1 MPPDGS
7 AVFDGIL
14 LKAIN
19 DSQSG
24 SAAVDRMPAG
34 VENSTSNQH
43 LVEVSTKATWLKKNS
58 TVLDR
63 RLVCI
68 LGTVCF
74 LLCLGL
80 VLICYQYITVV
91 TSECTSEICIRS
103 AANLLQSM
111 DQSVDPCE
119 DFYGFACGRW
129 AEEHPTPDAAFS
141 HDWFNERRTR
151 IEHSIREYLE
161 RNDSDSEPAA
171 VHQARTMFRACMN
184 AEAIEELKFAPI
196 EDVMEDIGLS
206 LLPPANN
213 TKFGWGQVSVNAKL
227 GLNRDL
233 FLQVSVGPD
242 PFNHTI
248 NRISINRPE
257 ANSPL
262 PSHKD
267 LEKRMRRRMAE
278 EVSLEEEGIVSDGVK
293 AYYNYVISVIK
304 LFHDYKNK
312 TITTQEIID
321 EYVNSIREANI
332 LINEIHQLIEN
343 KTDTDPEPEVYTLGQ
358 LQKLTNSFSET
369 GKQLRETYTLCHLI
383 SPQLIENKTDTDPE
397 PEVYTLG
404 QLQKLTNSFSETGK
418 QLIDWRWY
426 FNLMFENVENVTLDL
441 EDDDI
446 ILVYNV
452 DYFEGLIKVLERTAP
467 QTVEFMFWLDIVQL
481 LAPHSTKELRRL
493 NQDFI
498 EALTGIQTI
507 KTRFFRY
514 GSNQLTCLYLAQIDW
529 RWYFNL
535 MFENVENVTLDLED
549 DDIILVYNV
558 DYFEGLIKVLERTA
572 PQTVE
577 FMFWLDIVQL
587 LAPHSTKELR
597 RLNQDFIE
605 ALTGIQTIKTRE
617 LQCTESVIQ
626 LMGMAVSYS
635 ILNEE
640 NLRTTKERVEEMIN
654 NIRWAFEKLIE
665 RLDWMDKPTKSATL
679 EKVEAMRS
687 FIGYPEWLAEPRQ
700 LEEYYSGL
708 GVAEDTYLDNVR
720 NMTRLLVNNML
731 FSLDT
736 PNDFQSVWAVDPIDV
751 NAFHT
756 FQANAITIPMGI
768 LQYPFYNLGLEALN
782 YGAIGSILGHELTH
796 GFDDTGRKYDKTGNK
811 LPWWTNK
818 TINEYMNKTECFVE
832 QYSSYYLP
840 EINQSINGAQTLDE
854 NIADNGGLREALWAY
869 RHYVRNH
876 GQERTLPGLGDYNH
890 EQLLFLSFANLWCES
905 WTTTSLKWDMKD
917 VHCPNRIRVA
927 GVLSNSP
934 EFSTIWGCPKGAKMN
949 PKKRKCQLW

>member
-304 LFHDYKNK
+304 LFTTTK
-312 TITTQEIID
+312 TKRSRPKRLSTST
-321 EYVNSIREANI
+321 SIPSEK
-332 LINEIHQLIEN
+332 LTYLIEN

-369 GKQLRETYTLCHLI
+369 GKQL
-383 SPQLIENKTDTDPE
+383 
-397 PEVYTLG
+397 
-404 QLQKLTNSFSETGK
+404 
-418 QLIDWRWY
+418 
-426 FNLMFENVENVTLDL
+426 
-441 EDDDI
+441 
-446 ILVYNV
+446 
-452 DYFEGLIKVLERTAP
+452 
-467 QTVEFMFWLDIVQL
+467 
-481 LAPHSTKELRRL
+481 
-493 NQDFI
+493 
-498 EALTGIQTI
+498 
-507 KTRFFRY
+507 
-514 GSNQLTCLYLAQIDW
+514 IDW

>member
-1 MPPDGS
+1 M
-7 AVFDGIL
+7 F
-14 LKAIN
+14 
-19 DSQSG
+19 
-24 SAAVDRMPAG
+24 
-34 VENSTSNQH
+34 
-43 LVEVSTKATWLKKNS
+43 
-58 TVLDR
+58 
-63 RLVCI
+63 
-68 LGTVCF
+68 
-74 LLCLGL
+74 
-80 VLICYQYITVV
+80 V
-91 TSECTSEICIRS
+91 T

-304 LFHDYKNK
+304 LFTTTK
-312 TITTQEIID
+312 TKRSRPKRLSTKLETDAED
-321 EYVNSIREANI
+321 GMCSWELHKEHNVK
-332 LINEIHQLIEN
+332 LIEN

-369 GKQLRETYTLCHLI
+369 GKQL
-383 SPQLIENKTDTDPE
+383 
-397 PEVYTLG
+397 
-404 QLQKLTNSFSETGK
+404 
-418 QLIDWRWY
+418 
-426 FNLMFENVENVTLDL
+426 
-441 EDDDI
+441 
-446 ILVYNV
+446 
-452 DYFEGLIKVLERTAP
+452 
-467 QTVEFMFWLDIVQL
+467 
-481 LAPHSTKELRRL
+481 
-493 NQDFI
+493 
-498 EALTGIQTI
+498 
-507 KTRFFRY
+507 
-514 GSNQLTCLYLAQIDW
+514 IDW

-736 PNDFQSVWAVDPIDV
+736 PNDFQRNHSDAGRIRGSRKFRGSQLGDGGKGLIVEIIFETMKNKNYETIA
-751 NAFHT
+751 
-756 FQANAITIPMGI
+756 IPMGI

-890 EQLLFLSFANLWCES
+890 EQLLFLSFANVRTFPHIIALVRILDDNVSEVGHEGRPLS
-905 WTTTSLKWDMKD
+905 K
-917 VHCPNRIRVA
+917 PNPSGRGPLQLARVLHHLGLPQGRQDEPQEA
-927 GVLSNSP
+927 EMPTLVAPAPPHRAL
-934 EFSTIWGCPKGAKMN
+934 A
-949 PKKRKCQLW
+949 